1 MDRVRP
7 AATFL
12 GLDQKSHHIARSQ
25 VSFIGLGV
33 HQNRIGFAIYRE
45 HHRSPGAM
53 NVVENLLVFRFK
65 SVTDRI
71 SSDGFSD
78 INLPP
83 Y

>member
-25 VSFIGLGV
+25 VSFIGFGV

-45 HHRSPGAM
+45 HHGPFSAM
-53 NVVENLLVFRFK
+53 NVV
-65 SVTDRI
+65 
-71 SSDGFSD
+71 
-78 INLPP
+78 
-83 Y
+83 

>member
-45 HHRSPGAM
+45 NHGSLGAM
-53 NVVENLLVFRFK
+53 NVVENHF
-65 SVTDRI
+65 
-71 SSDGFSD
+71 GFSLQVGD
-78 INLPP
+78 RSNIFRRIQ
-83 Y
+83 